1 MKPFQKSPISLLH
14 VFTLLLTS
22 IVICFILLSLIS
34 SRGIDRVGQ
43 QFSQLSQTML
53 PSALSNAELTKNV
66 LQQVKFMNDGLHAK
80 NSNDLTNIQ
89 NVITELHQQ
98 SIAEIRQLQQRSLN
112 QNGELTINQIHQL
125 KAHIQ
130 ALNMQ
135 SSRILSIQKNTLLL
149 SSKIKEKTPSLRY
162 GLSSIG
168 PEMNRISAF
177 LISDNANADDA
188 SNRFVSSAMALETTF
203 LTLMAE
209 DNIMTAQKWY
219 REIYNRIAALE
230 LAYDDLSIEYP
241 GLNTY
246 MSLSTPLEIVMN
258 EMRQDD
264 SIPNQRLTFL
274 SLVKE
279 QKELISAASETSFL
293 ATTLLSK
300 IALSMEKSLAQR
312 TELVD
317 NSIDVF
323 KKIILISSCF
333 LIITLWIAATWI
345 RSWMSVGLKN
355 ITHHLKQLSD
365 HNYKHKVPE
374 VGPAE
379 MQIIAKNL
387 NKVIASTTHSIVN
400 ISNNCDVLYQT
411 SEITSSVSNDIEAG
425 LTQQNEALISMAS
438 IVSQLDL
445 SISEIAQLTQESHQE
460 TYNATQA
467 ATNGVTVIGS
477 NNSRLTQLN
486 EALSKN
492 VIAMETLDREVDK
505 IQSMVGVIASL
516 ADNTNLLALN
526 AAIEAA
532 RAGEQGRG
540 FAVVADEVR
549 QLAGSTSA
557 QTRNIRET
565 MTALLDAANEAKS
578 SIAVSQTE
586 MSLALASSMDV
597 SKTFEHISDAVT
609 LVSDRI
615 SQVSVATEE
624 QAQAATEV
632 SNNIGHIN
640 RQGEEM
646 ELQLSAFVESTEE
659 VAGIAS
665 QQKELIQNYRF

>member
-1 MKPFQKSPISLLH
+1 
-14 VFTLLLTS
+14 
-22 IVICFILLSLIS
+22 
-34 SRGIDRVGQ
+34 
-43 QFSQLSQTML
+43 ML

-66 LQQVKFMNDGLHAK
+66 LQQVKFMNDGLHVK
-80 NSNDLTNIQ
+80 NSNDLTKIQ
-89 NVITELHQQ
+89 NIITGLHQQ

-125 KAHIQ
+125 KEHIQ

-149 SSKIKEKTPSLRY
+149 SSKIKEKIPSLRY

-177 LISDNANADDA
+177 LISDNAA
-188 SNRFVSSAMALETTF
+188 SNRFVSNAMALETTF

-230 LAYDDLSIEYP
+230 LAYDDLSNEYP
-241 GLNTY
+241 DLNTY
-246 MSLSTPLEIVMN
+246 MSLSAPLEIVMD

-279 QKELISAASETSFL
+279 QKELISTASETSFL

-317 NSIDVF
+317 SSIDIF

-333 LIITLWIAATWI
+333 LVITLWIAATWV
-345 RSWMSVGLKN
+345 RSWMSIGLKN
-355 ITHHLKQLSD
+355 ITHHLKLLSD

-374 VGPAE
+374 IGPAE

-387 NKVIASTTHSIVN
+387 NKVIASTTHSIVS

-467 ATNGVTVIGS
+467 ATKGVTVIGS

-492 VIAMETLDREVDK
+492 VMAMETLDSEVDK

-516 ADNTNLLALN
+516 ADKTNLLALN

-586 MSLALASSMDV
+586 MSLALVSSMDV

-640 RQGEEM
+640 QQGEEM

-659 VAGIAS
+659 VTGIAS

>member
-1 MKPFQKSPISLLH
+1 MKPLLKSSVSLIH
-14 VFTLLLTS
+14 VFTILLTS
-22 IVICFILLSLIS
+22 IALCFICLSLLS
-34 SRGIDRVGQ
+34 SRGIDRVGL
-43 QFSQLSQTML
+43 QFTQLSQTML

-66 LQQVKFMNDGLHAK
+66 LQQVKFMNDGLHTR
-80 NSNDLTNIQ
+80 NSDELTAIQ
-89 NVITELHQQ
+89 NTITKFHQQAITEI
-98 SIAEIRQLQQRSLN
+98 SKLQQHSFD
-112 QNGELTINQIHQL
+112 QDGGLTINQIRQL
-125 KAHIQ
+125 KEHIQ
-130 ALNMQ
+130 TLNIQ
-135 SSRILSIQKNTLLL
+135 STRILSIQRNTLLL
-149 SSKIKEKTPSLRY
+149 TEKIKEKLPSLRY

-177 LISDNANADDA
+177 IINNSNADDA

-209 DNIMTAQKWY
+209 GDIANAEKGY

-230 LAYDDLSIEYP
+230 LAYDDLSIQYP
-241 GLNTY
+241 DLNTY
-246 MSLSTPLEIVMN
+246 MSLSAPLEIVMN
-258 EMRQDD
+258 EMRQDN

-274 SLVKE
+274 SLLNE
-279 QKELISAASETSFL
+279 QQKLISSASDTSFL
-293 ATTLLSK
+293 ATRLLSK
-300 IALSMEKSLAQR
+300 ISHSMEESLVQR
-312 TELVD
+312 SELVD
-317 NSIDVF
+317 RSIDTF
-323 KKIILISSCF
+323 KKVILVSSSF
-333 LIITLWIAATWI
+333 LIILLWIAATWI
-345 RSWMSVGLKN
+345 RSWMSLGLKN
-355 ITHHLKQLSD
+355 ITYHLELLSE

-379 MQIIAKNL
+379 MQMIATKL
-387 NKVIASTTHSIVN
+387 NKVIGSTTHSILS

-411 SEITSSVSNDIEAG
+411 SEITNSVSNDIEAG
-425 LTQQNEALISMAS
+425 LTQQNEALSSMAS
-438 IVSQLDL
+438 IVGQLDS

-460 TYNATQA
+460 THTATEA
-467 ATNGVTVIGS
+467 ATNGLIVIGS

-486 EALSKN
+486 QALSKN
-492 VIAMETLDREVDK
+492 VMAMETLDREVDK

-549 QLAGSTSA
+549 QLASSTST

-565 MTALLDAANEAKS
+565 MTALLDAANEAKT

-586 MSLALASSMDV
+586 MSLALTSSMDV
-597 SKTFEHISDAVT
+597 SKTFEHISNAVI
-609 LVSDRI
+609 LISDRI
-615 SQVSVATEE
+615 SQVSIATEE

-632 SNNIGHIN
+632 SSNIGQIN
-640 RQGEEM
+640 RQGEEI

-665 QQKELIQNYRF
+665 HQKELIQNYRF